1 MKIIDKYLIKQFI
14 GTFVFMVLVL
24 ILITVVI
31 DFAEKVDDFIEK
43 KAPLE
48 AIVFDY
54 YFNFIPFIVNLL
66 SPICVFMA
74 VIFFTANLTQRSEII
89 AMLSGGI
96 SLYRLLRPYLFVAT
110 LLAIG
115 SFFLNAYVVPNST
128 AKRIDFEYR
137 YVKNYRLFDQR
148 NIHKKIANNSYFYL
162 YSYNQYIKEGMWLC
176 LEYVDNYDV
185 KSILRAETIQWD
197 SVAKRW
203 HLRTVSFRT
212 VAGGTE
218 KLSFQASLDTAINL
232 TPDDIY
238 QRENITKS
246 LDLSQLDLYIERERS
261 RDSDFLESLVLEKYE
276 RFAFPCAAPILT
288 IIGVALSTRK
298 RRGGIALQLGI
309 GLLLSFCYIFLLFS
323 GRLILAD
330 SVPLWLSV
338 WLPNIVFAVLAGWLL
353 YKAPK

>member
-1 MKIIDKYLIKQFI
+1 
-14 GTFVFMVLVL
+14 MVLVL

-31 DFAEKVDDFIEK
+31 DFAEKIDDFIEK
-43 KAPLE
+43 KAPAK
-48 AIVFDY
+48 AIIFDY

-96 SLYRLLRPYLFVAT
+96 SLYRLLLPYMSVAVI
-110 LLAIG
+110 LAIG
-115 SFFLNAYVVPNST
+115 SFFLNAYVVPSST

-137 YVKNYRLFDQR
+137 YVKNYRLFEQR
-148 NIHKKIANNSYFYL
+148 NIHKKIGNNRYVYL
-162 YSYNQYIKEGMWLC
+162 YSYNQYSKEGIWFC
-176 LEYVDNYDV
+176 SEYIDNQDI
-185 KSILRAETIQWD
+185 KSILRAETMHWD
-197 SVAKRW
+197 SIAKRW
-203 HLRTVSFRT
+203 HLKSVSFRT
-212 VAGGTE
+212 VAGGNE
-218 KLSFQASLDTAINL
+218 KLSFYPSLDTTINL

-246 LDLSQLDLYIERERS
+246 LNLEQLSNYVEREKT
-261 RDSDFLESLVLEKYE
+261 RDSDFLESLILEKYE

-298 RRGGIALQLGI
+298 RRGGIAFQLGI

-330 SVPLWLSV
+330 SFPLWLSV
-338 WLPNIVFAVLAGWLL
+338 WLPNIVFAILGGWLL

>member
-1 MKIIDKYLIKQFI
+1 M
-14 GTFVFMVLVL
+14 VL
-24 ILITVVI
+24 ILILVTLVI

-43 KAPLE
+43 KAPLK
-48 AIVFDY
+48 AVIFDY
-54 YFNFIPFIVNLL
+54 YMNFIPFIVNLL

-96 SLYRLLRPYLFVAT
+96 SLYRLLMPYLAVAT
-110 LLAIG
+110 VLAIG
-115 SFFLNAYVVPNST
+115 SFFLNAYVVPIST
-128 AKRIDFEYR
+128 TKRIDFEYR

-148 NIHKKIANNSYFYL
+148 NIHKKIGNNLFLYL
-162 YSYNQYIKEGMWLC
+162 YSYNQYTKEGVWFC
-176 LEYVDNYDV
+176 SEYIEGQDV
-185 KSILRAETIQWD
+185 KKILRAEKIQWD
-197 SVAKRW
+197 STRNHW
-203 HLRTVSFRT
+203 HLGSVSVRS
-212 VAGGTE
+212 VQGGKEQLT
-218 KLSFQASLDTAINL
+218 FYPSLDTNINL

-246 LDLSQLDLYIERERS
+246 LDLDQLAQYINREKS
-261 RDSDFLESLVLEKYE
+261 RDSDFLESLILEKYE

-288 IIGVALSTRK
+288 VIGVALSTRK

-330 SVPLWLSV
+330 SFPLWLSV
-338 WLPNIVFAVLAGWLL
+338 WLPNITFAVLGGWLI